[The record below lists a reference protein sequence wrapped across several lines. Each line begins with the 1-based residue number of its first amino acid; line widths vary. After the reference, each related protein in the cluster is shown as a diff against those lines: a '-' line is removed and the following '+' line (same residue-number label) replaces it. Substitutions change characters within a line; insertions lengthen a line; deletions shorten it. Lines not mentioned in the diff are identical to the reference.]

1 MILALKIN
9 ISALI
14 ICKAISFKIGLV
26 HPISML
32 LFIVFWLSYLLLLFF
47 RPSKKITQAAS
58 FICLIFFANA
68 SIFVFGLSEVEPMF
82 LIELILIT
90 SVFFLSVFA
99 SKHIQRVD

>member
-47 RPSKKITQAAS
+47 SPSKKITQAAS

-68 SIFVFGLSEVEPMF
+68 SIFVFGLSKIEPMF

-99 SKHIQRVD
+99 SKHIQRAD

>member
-1 MILALKIN
+1 MILALKIS

-14 ICKAISFKIGLV
+14 ICKAISFNIGLV

-68 SIFVFGLSEVEPMF
+68 SIFVFGLPETK
-82 LIELILIT
+82 LIFVMELILIT
-90 SVFFLSVFA
+90 IIFLQSVFA
-99 SKHIQRVD
+99 ARAIQI